1 MYKVELANQSLEVE
15 TKDGETYVN
24 NELIANN
31 IISLG
36 NNKLNII
43 INNQPIETE
52 LLGVDKENKT
62 VSMMINNQKV
72 EVKIKDSFDLLLHDL
87 GLDSLAA
94 KKVSDIKAPMP
105 GLVLKVLANDGQTI
119 KKGEN
124 LLILEAMK
132 MENMLKAADD
142 CIIKKILVNPGDKV
156 EKNQILIQ
164 LEA

>member
-1 MYKVELANQSLEVE
+1 MYKVELANQALDIE
-15 TKDGETYVN
+15 TKDGETYIN
-24 NELIANN
+24 KELVSSN
-31 IISLG
+31 IVSLG

-52 LLGVDKENKT
+52 LLSIDKENKS

-105 GLVLKVLANDGQTI
+105 GLVLKVLATDGQTI

-142 CIIKKILVNPGDKV
+142 CVIKKILVNPGDKV